1 MNTIDTLLRWKPLR
15 ALVDRARTSL
25 WKQAQWPDPEQL
37 YDEHGIHVV
46 AAFLQQCWSPT
57 LTAEVLV
64 RHGARIHPEAWPVG
78 PNITLHAY
86 GDDFANLSIGS
97 HSHVGRQVFLD
108 LTDRIIIE
116 DSVSVGMRAVIL
128 THLNVGEYPNKP
140 ISKLIPKKQKP
151 TILRRGCS
159 VGAGAIVLCGVEI
172 GEHSVIGAGVVV
184 DHDVPPRTVVT
195 RSRSK
200 DDYEIPEALLRK
212 AEQALARE
220 RAAAR

>member
-1 MNTIDTLLRWKPLR
+1 MDTINLLLRWKPVR

-25 WKQAQWPDPEQL
+25 WKQAQWPNPEQL

-64 RHGARIHPEAWPVG
+64 RHGAKIDPEAWPVG

-86 GDDFANLSIGS
+86 GNDFSNLEIGAC
-97 HSHVGRQVFLD
+97 SHVGRQAFLD
-108 LTDRIIIE
+108 LTDRIVIE

-140 ISKLIPKKQKP
+140 TSKLIPKKQQP

-172 GEHSVIGAGVVV
+172 GEHAVIGAGVVV
-184 DHDVPPRTVVT
+184 DRDIPPRTVVT
-195 RSRSK
+195 RSRGK
-200 DDYEIPEALLRK
+200 DDYEIPEKLLRK

-220 RAAAR
+220 RAATR